1 MAPLSEKEYQ
11 LLTRSG
17 GINDP
22 EETKPPGLCNRDKK
36 EQDVGNKA
44 VEACVSQVR

>member
-22 EETKPPGLCNRDKK
+22 EETKPPELCNGDKK
-36 EQDVGNKA
+36 EQMWGTKQWRLV
-44 VEACVSQVR
+44 